1 MNPTIG
7 DVGGLAIQ
15 SYGFHFLLSCVLTTV
30 VIAVLLRLRGQNMA
44 PAVDLTLL
52 LIVSQVLVARAFH
65 ALLAGDL
72 GFFESPAPGTFQSRF
87 WGGQLAFALLGGLY
101 LLWTR
106 APFGPLADSLAVA
119 SAFAWTLHK
128 IGCFMAGCC
137 YGSPTSVPWAVVFPG
152 NGMCRLSGVPIHPTQ
167 LYDAVGTFL
176 IGGILLRAYLRRQGE
191 GRLVLWWGLL
201 YAVLKYA
208 TEWTR
213 GDRIFVLKGPMT
225 AAMLVELATAAGCA
239 LLLSRPAAWNF
250 LLALRELRT
259 AAAQVPEGSVKRNHA
274 FAMTLGNAIV
284 AVVVAGAVLVATGR
298 VGDRAAL
305 PALVGYYVVASLLSG
320 INPVF
325 RVLGLR
331 VVDGSGRPASFVRL
345 AIRGLVASLTLSSF
359 FGLFRPLLDRW
370 GRGLGDAFAGT
381 WLVRRLPTPLPPEE
395 PARRTV

>member
-1 MNPTIG
+1 MKPVLG
-7 DVGGLAIQ
+7 EAFGLAIQ
-15 SYGFHFLLSCVLTTV
+15 SYGFHFLLSCILALA

-52 LIVSQVLVARAFH
+52 MIVSQVLVARLFH

-72 GFFESPAPGTFQSRF
+72 GFFENPAPEKFQSRF

-106 APFGPLADSLAVA
+106 APFRPLADSLAVA

-128 IGCFMAGCC
+128 IGCYMAGCC
-137 YGSPTSVPWAVVFPG
+137 YGSPTSVPWAVMFPAQ
-152 NGMCRLSGVPIHPTQ
+152 GMCRLPGVAIHPTQ
-167 LYDAVGTFL
+167 LYDAIGTFL
-176 IGGILLRAYLRRQGE
+176 IGGILLRAYLRRQAE

-201 YAVLKYA
+201 YAVLKYG
-208 TEWTR
+208 TGWTR
-213 GDRIFVLKGPMT
+213 GDHVFVLKGPMT
-225 AAMLVELATAAGCA
+225 AAMVVELATAAGCA
-239 LLLSRPAAWNF
+239 LVLSRPAAWDF
-250 LLALRELRT
+250 LLALRDRRT
-259 AAAQVPEGSVKRNHA
+259 ADAQVPEGAVKRNHA

-284 AVVVAGAVLVATGR
+284 AVVVAGAALVATGH
-298 VGDRAAL
+298 VGNGAGFLAL
-305 PALVGYYVVASLLSG
+305 AGYYVVVSLLSG
-320 INPVF
+320 LNPVF

-381 WLVRRLPTPLPPEE
+381 WLVRRLPASLPPEE